1 MKNIIFIILMA
12 LTFSASAKEG
22 HLNPYWF
29 GDSIDKAA
37 NQDDN
42 LDSIDSF
49 LNGVVDSTVGAL
61 NEFEEQP
68 VAKATKNGWHLAGFQ
83 TALGI
88 GFSGNIGVV
97 AFGGTKIIELDWIKK
112 EEKKK
117 EEVKEENLESNIP
130 TVTISEQHTK
140 KDLNKALDP
149 IVRQLVETGRI
160 KDEKEFR
167 KNLDSVSTDFYA
179 YTKGLSTTR
188 SSYVWRAG
196 KIRLDLNF
204 SPSGK
209 LATTGVLVKLGVDIR
224 LRLDFIRIMPKPASS
239 DKAIENNSEL
249 SKRDKKVARETRNLL
264 DNLSYEVTK
273 SYDELEKRYDMKSH
287 DMDFKIIEVALGM
300 SVEGSVGVA
309 KLKGAVVPAVFF
321 DRHERPSST
330 PIPAGDKS
338 FDNGTINLIVDNAD
352 ADLKAGVAFDKGIKE
367 TIFKMKR
374 KKIRKGMKKAMKF
387 AYKFS
392 KKIHRKAQK
401 RQERMA
407 AGRRVRMPKWVI
419 KKIRSQYKFA
429 VGGSVGPVK
438 IKALPHFSLYW
449 VNKIK

>member
-1 MKNIIFIILMA
+1 MKKNILLIILLT
-12 LTFSASAKEG
+12 LTFQASAKEG

-29 GDSIDKAA
+29 GDSIDKSADQ
-37 NQDDN
+37 NDN

-61 NEFEEQP
+61 NEFEAQP

-83 TALGI
+83 TSLAVGW
-88 GFSGNIGVV
+88 SGNIGVV
-97 AFGGTKIIELDWIKK
+97 AFGGTKSIELDWARKK
-112 EEKKK
+112 QPK
-117 EEVKEENLESNIP
+117 KEENLETSIP
-130 TVTISEQHTK
+130 TVVLNENHTK

-149 IVRQLVETGRI
+149 IVRQLVDTGRI

-167 KNLDSVSTDFYA
+167 KSLDSVSTDFYA

-188 SSYVWRAG
+188 STYVWRAG
-196 KIRLDLNF
+196 KIRLDMNF

-224 LRLDFIRIMPKPASS
+224 VRLEFIRIMPKPQSA

-249 SKRDKKVARETRNLL
+249 TKRDKKIARETRNLL
-264 DNLSYEVTK
+264 DSLSYEVTK

-287 DMDFKIIEVALGM
+287 DMDFKILEVALGL

-309 KLKGAVVPAVFF
+309 KLKGSVVPAVFF
-321 DRHERPSST
+321 DKHKRASST
-330 PIPAGDKS
+330 PIATGDKS
-338 FDNGTINLIVDNAD
+338 FDNGFIPVITDESH
-352 ADLKAGVAFDKGIKE
+352 DKGLKDS
-367 TIFKMKR
+367 IFKIKR
-374 KKIRKGMKKAMKF
+374 KTVRKGMKKAMKF

-392 KKIHRKAQK
+392 KRMHRKAEK

-407 AGRRVRMPKWVI
+407 RGRNVKMPKWII
-419 KKIRSQYKFA
+419 KKIKSQYKIS

-438 IKALPHFSLYW
+438 IKALPHLSLYW
-449 VNKIK
+449 GNKVK